1 MALEVGDF
9 KRVGRGSRRR
19 APGSGRPAGE
29 RRRARPVKQPAKQP
43 AAGRKGRTAVV
54 EPEPSESVSAPA
66 GPVPVI
72 STPQR
77 LSILLDSPPVTR
89 DEAETHGWNEND
101 RSFNIVLKED
111 DPLTMRRHPV
121 AQSTDW

>member
-1 MALEVGDF
+1 M
-9 KRVGRGSRRR
+9 
-19 APGSGRPAGE
+19 
-29 RRRARPVKQPAKQP
+29 
-43 AAGRKGRTAVV
+43 V
-54 EPEPSESVSAPA
+54 EPQPSESVSV
-66 GPVPVI
+66 GPVQEI
-72 STPQR
+72 SAPQR

-89 DEAETHGWNEND
+89 DEAEAHGWNEND